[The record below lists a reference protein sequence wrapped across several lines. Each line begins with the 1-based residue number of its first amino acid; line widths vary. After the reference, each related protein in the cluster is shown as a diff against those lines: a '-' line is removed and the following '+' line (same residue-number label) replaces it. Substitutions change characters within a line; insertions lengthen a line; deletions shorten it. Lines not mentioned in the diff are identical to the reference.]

1 MSVSNERLLAY
12 AKYMRDNTDV
22 HDDIK
27 LRMETKMVAKFR
39 TSTLEQRIILS
50 DMMDL
55 DSLYFK
61 EIAVILAENDKT
73 EVNG

>member
-12 AKYMRDNTDV
+12 AKYMRDNADV